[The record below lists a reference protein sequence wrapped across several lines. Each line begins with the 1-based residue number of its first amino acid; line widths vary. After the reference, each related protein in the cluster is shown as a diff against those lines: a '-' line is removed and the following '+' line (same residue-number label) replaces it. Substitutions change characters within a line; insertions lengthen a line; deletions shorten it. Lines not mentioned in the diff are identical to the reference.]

1 MGSESFFLL
10 AHEPPVCLPYSFWLF
25 LGEELLCSNRKLSGQ
40 SGIVL
45 DDNLDLLDLVYL
57 AVIEVQ
63 LLKVRVDSLLLF
75 VVVACFGGFEG
86 HHGIFYTVLIV
97 LYLLPYLPGLGL
109 VFEVILDL
117 DSLDLGLQGQ
127 GLVLDKAGIL
137 VLVEGEILRQF
148 WIVLGVHLEIVV
160 IGPLKLLS
168 PIPSPDRLDKQVYSL
183 FGLGWQ
189 LEDEGVYFDKT
200 SILGR
205 HFEAESGGDG
215 GIVLDGKLPVEELVR
230 IV

>member
-1 MGSESFFLL
+1 M
-10 AHEPPVCLPYSFWLF
+10 
-25 LGEELLCSNRKLSGQ
+25 
-40 SGIVL
+40 
-45 DDNLDLLDLVYL
+45 
-57 AVIEVQ
+57 
-63 LLKVRVDSLLLF
+63 
-75 VVVACFGGFEG
+75 VVACFGGFEG

-148 WIVLGVHLEIVV
+148 WIVQGVHLEIVV
-160 IGPLKLLS
+160 IGPLKMLS

-200 SILGR
+200 CILGG

-215 GIVLDGKLPVEELVR
+215 GIILDGKLPVEELVR